1 MGGQEK
7 PGKPEEGAF
16 KDDTKAKEKCKV
28 MGMVWQASG
37 TQGCRE
43 QGLGWGQKRVENLVS
58 NTSSE
63 LALGFSSGNA
73 CWGGQ
78 RNGARVAGKRQ
89 GGGSERPHC
98 AQNARHRRRG

>member
-73 CWGGQ
+73 CWGGSEKWGQ
-78 RNGARVAGKRQ
+78 SSREKAGW
-89 GGGSERPHC
+89 GI
-98 AQNARHRRRG
+98 